1 MVQGKVKNILQVSG
15 LTLIIAMLV
24 FRSVLGG
31 ILVLLPLLL
40 AVLINFGIMGISGL
54 TLGIG
59 TATIAAMSVGMGADY
74 AIYYIFRLKE
84 EYRKSGRLDAAIA
97 ATTSTAGKSI
107 LYVAFAISAGCATLI
122 FPGYYL
128 HTEGILVPLAMLT
141 SSIGAITLIPALMAW
156 LQPKFVLGQK

>member
-1 MVQGKVKNILQVSG
+1 
-15 LTLIIAMLV
+15 LTFVIASLV
-24 FRSVLGG
+24 FRSLLGG
-31 ILVLLPLLL
+31 LLVLLPLLL
-40 AVLINFGIMGISGL
+40 AVMINFGVMGFSGL

-74 AIYYIFRLKE
+74 AIYFIFRLRE
-84 EYRKSGRLDAAIA
+84 EFKKTGKVESAISNSM
-97 ATTSTAGKSI
+97 STAGKSI

-141 SSIGAITLIPALMAW
+141 SSVGAITLIPALMAW
-156 LQPKFVLGQK
+156 LRPTFVFGVRGER